1 MKKTYFKLSLLMIFL
16 SFLWSCRQELLQT
29 EQDYNVQS
37 QNITVQ
43 RLSREEL
50 QLQHPDVMQKVEN
63 LVSKKHSAKGIY
75 TDAENGFSI
84 DTDVAV
90 YIQDRYGNKTYTFE
104 AVTDKKDSRVLQNI
118 VLKDLGDGTFSV
130 WMANYDQELLSNREQ
145 TSTEFLKQY
154 LTVDNLGDKKGSD
167 IFGKASLCFTPIAVY
182 EYIPAIPCSS
192 PEHHTNPAAC
202 DCGKPGHDC
211 IPPTASSYQFV
222 YYIGTFDCTGGSSG
236 NTGNDGST
244 TGGTTLPVGSG
255 SGGNTV
261 ASPCSKVKKP
271 FTKIP
276 TLAQKA
282 ESFATY
288 TSDNVEHGFTV
299 MSDANANTPNPYTE
313 YTGVAGGVNVP
324 TTPPSPYMIFVHTH
338 NSPTNSTYSVPSW
351 YDL

>member
-130 WMANYDQELLSNREQ
+130 WMANYDQELLSNR
-145 TSTEFLKQY
+145 
-154 LTVDNLGDKKGSD
+154 
-167 IFGKASLCFTPIAVY
+167 
-182 EYIPAIPCSS
+182 
-192 PEHHTNPAAC
+192 
-202 DCGKPGHDC
+202 
-211 IPPTASSYQFV
+211 
-222 YYIGTFDCTGGSSG
+222 
-236 NTGNDGST
+236 
-244 TGGTTLPVGSG
+244 
-255 SGGNTV
+255 
-261 ASPCSKVKKP
+261 
-271 FTKIP
+271 
-276 TLAQKA
+276 
-282 ESFATY
+282 
-288 TSDNVEHGFTV
+288 
-299 MSDANANTPNPYTE
+299 
-313 YTGVAGGVNVP
+313 
-324 TTPPSPYMIFVHTH
+324 
-338 NSPTNSTYSVPSW
+338 
-351 YDL
+351 